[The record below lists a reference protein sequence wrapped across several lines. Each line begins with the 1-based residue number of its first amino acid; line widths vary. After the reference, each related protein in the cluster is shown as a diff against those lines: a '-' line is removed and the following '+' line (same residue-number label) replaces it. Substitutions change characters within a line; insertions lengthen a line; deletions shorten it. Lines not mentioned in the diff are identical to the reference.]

1 MAEPFING
9 EYVEFSR
16 LERMTIVDPA
26 NGEEVDTV
34 PRAGAAEV
42 DQAVQSAYAAF
53 PGWRDTPASKRGE
66 VLGAAAHAVLGAV
79 EELAPLLTSEQGKPL
94 REARMEIRR
103 FVHTLEHYAGMAK
116 NIRGG
121 YVPDL
126 DENGTYGLIVRRPLG
141 VVGAIVPWNFP
152 TTLLGNKLGP
162 ALVTGNV
169 VVAKPAETTPLAT
182 LRIAEIMHEA
192 GLPAGVF
199 NVVTG
204 PGSSAG
210 QALVEHPLVRKVAF
224 TGSTPVGKNLMAL
237 AANDLKRTTM
247 ELGGSDP
254 MIVCDDANLDKAASA
269 ASVGRFFN
277 AGQACLAIKRLYVFE
292 SVADEFV
299 EKLTAKVKRL
309 KVGPGN
315 AQGTMIGPL
324 HTQGQRDQIEQQ
336 VQSAVDSG
344 AKVLHGARVPEGN
357 GLSEKGNFYE
367 PTLLLE
373 PSRESLVATEEV
385 FGPALPVWRVSGMD
399 EALERANGSIFG
411 LGSSI
416 WTRDLER
423 ASDAAQKIEAGYTW
437 INSPQVVYD
446 ELPFGGWKQSG
457 YGKEHGIEALDYY
470 TETKAVVVKK
480 PVAADPENATGELG
494 GSRSTSE
501 R

>member
-9 EYVEFSR
+9 GYVEFSG
-16 LERMTIVDPA
+16 LDRMAIVDPA
-26 NGEEVDTV
+26 NGEEVGDV
-34 PRAGAAEV
+34 PASGAAEV
-42 DQAVQSAYAAF
+42 DQAVRSAHDAF
-53 PGWRDTPASKRGE
+53 PAWRDTPASKRGE
-66 VLGAAAHAVLGAV
+66 ILGLAAHAVLVDV

-94 REARMEIRR
+94 REARLEIRR
-103 FVHTLEHYAGMAK
+103 FVHTLEHYVGLSK

-126 DENGTYGLIVRRPLG
+126 DVDTYGLIVRRPVG
-141 VVGAIVPWNFP
+141 IVGAIVPWNFP
-152 TTLLGNKLGP
+152 TTLLANKLGP

-169 VVAKPAETTPLAT
+169 VVAKPSDTTPLTT

-204 PGSSAG
+204 TGPEAG
-210 QALVEHPLVRKVAF
+210 EALAGHPLVRKVAF
-224 TGSTPVGKNLMAL
+224 TGSTPVGKKLMAL
-237 AANDLKRTTM
+237 AAGDLKHVTL

-254 MIVCDDANLDKAASA
+254 IIVCDDANLDRAASA

-277 AGQACLAIKRLYVFE
+277 AGQACLAVKRVFVFD

-299 EKLTAKVKRL
+299 EKLAAKVRKLR
-309 KVGPGN
+309 VGPGT
-315 AQGTMIGPL
+315 AEGVMLGPL
-324 HTQGQRDQIEQQ
+324 HSSGGRDLVEEQ

-344 AKVLHGARVPEGN
+344 AKVLYGAKRPEGN
-357 GLSEKGNFYE
+357 GLSERGNFYE

-373 PSRESLVATEEV
+373 PSRNSRVATEEV
-385 FGPALPVWRVSGMD
+385 FGPALPVWRVGGME
-399 EALERANGSIFG
+399 EALELANGSIFG

-416 WTRDLER
+416 WTADLNR
-423 ASDAAQKIEAGYTW
+423 ASEAAERIEAGYTW

-457 YGKEHGIEALDYY
+457 HGKEHGIEALDFY
-470 TETKAVVVKK
+470 TETKAVVVRR
-480 PVAADPENATGELG
+480 AT
-494 GSRSTSE
+494 
-501 R
+501 